1 MNHGQRAPPRNTV
14 YTWAKVPVSIADTAP
29 RFRPYSRAVSPMPG
43 ILRASTFRQTQG
55 FHRLITPEREKK
67 AEGNPS
73 ASFTYLP
80 QHFLY
85 FLPEPHGQGSFLP
98 IFGVSRTIG
107 SGLTNSPSI
116 NFHSPSMRWKNERS

>member
-1 MNHGQRAPPRNTV
+1 MGESAGIYRRHCA
-14 YTWAKVPVSIADTAP
+14 
-29 RFRPYSRAVSPMPG
+29 AVSPIPG